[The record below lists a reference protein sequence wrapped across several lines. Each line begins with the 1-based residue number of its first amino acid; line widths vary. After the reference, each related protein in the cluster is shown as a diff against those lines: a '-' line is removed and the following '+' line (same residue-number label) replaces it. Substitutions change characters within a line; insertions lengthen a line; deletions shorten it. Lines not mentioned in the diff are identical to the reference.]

1 MFASHPKII
10 ALVVASAVVDF
21 VATTVANHDEI
32 SLVLANAVVW
42 GLVLSQNG
50 VIWTWAALG
59 NVHLALRIT
68 LSALT
73 LFAFLG
79 MPQDS
84 ISYFTSPETL
94 VYALLLVVMAAAI
107 LGDNLGYFLG
117 YQAGP
122 RIFSRPKSRFFHPDQ
137 VQRTRVFY
145 EKYGARAIMYA
156 RFIPIVRSCTPF
168 IAGVARMPYLKFLTF
183 SLLGGVIWIAAITT
197 LGCQLGQVELVRKN
211 FEKVVLGII
220 LLSLSPVVWEMLKTR
235 RRPKSV

>member
-1 MFASHPKII
+1 MHPIVDFLKSLYNAERLLELVRSLLSSSFGLASLAAIIFAETGLLAGFFLPGDS
-10 ALVVASAVVDF
+10 LLFSVGVASGAAGINIWL
-21 VATTVANHDEI
+21 VA
-32 SLVLANAVVW
+32 
-42 GLVLSQNG
+42 
-50 VIWTWAALG
+50 
-59 NVHLALRIT
+59 
-68 LSALT
+68 
-73 LFAFLG
+73 G
-79 MPQDS
+79 M
-84 ISYFTSPETL
+84 L
-94 VYALLLVVMAAAI
+94 MAAAI